1 MKEQLYQVRVLL
13 SDDKAINVFP
23 AMVKDAAQRMV
34 DEITKQIR
42 LGREKTWRDPII
54 VPIYN

>member
-23 AMVKDAAQRMV
+23 AMVKESAQRMV

-42 LGREKTWRDPII
+42 LGREKAWHDPII